1 MKKVAFILI
10 LIILALSQVSAKI
23 SCSDGSQ
30 IIWDQDEI
38 DVGSSKIIDD
48 IGIGVAK
55 AEERVFYKRVSVEL
69 IVDARR
75 VDLSNKTSS
84 QDIEIITG
92 KYNIGFTEASE
103 EKAKIKVD
111 GESKE
116 IEEKSIETIKNL
128 IIMLIDS
135 KNIIEQEAIVVKLI
149 AGSKQIS
156 LSNDQHPSEKVTFGN
171 ITYFIELS
179 SASTSN
185 AIIKVS
191 KCKTGE
197 IIEITEIINK
207 TEDNSNA
214 LNITSVNETANNRAN
229 NTENESTKQVTVAE
243 IRERLG
249 KLNETS
255 DGNLSEQGKLSLFR
269 RIINWF
275 KGLFSSF
282 LVYTTINFI

>member
-1 MKKVAFILI
+1 MEKEIIFMLILFILI
-10 LIILALSQVSAKI
+10 SPVSAKI

-55 AEERVFYKRVSVEL
+55 AEERVFYRRVSVEL

-128 IIMLIDS
+128 IIMLVDS
-135 KNIIEQEAIVVKLI
+135 KNIIGQEAIVVKLI

-156 LSNDQHPSEKVTFGN
+156 LSNDQHPSEKITFGN

-197 IIEITEIINK
+197 IIEITEMINK

-255 DGNLSEQGKLSLFR
+255 DGNASQEKLSFLR

-275 KGLFSSF
+275 KRLFSSQ
-282 LVYTTINFI
+282 LTLYNKLNS